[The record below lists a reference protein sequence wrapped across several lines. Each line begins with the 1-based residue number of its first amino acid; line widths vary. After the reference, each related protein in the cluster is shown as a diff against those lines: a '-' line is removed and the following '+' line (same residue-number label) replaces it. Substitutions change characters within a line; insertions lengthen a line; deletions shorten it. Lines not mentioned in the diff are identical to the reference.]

1 MNPMGLRPHPIKEVS
16 KMATAI
22 VSLDSDLSGIEVGE
36 VLQKIDAF
44 LKENRADVKRVMAT
58 FPRSRVGVIEM
69 ALDAG
74 LDRLLEVCD
83 YEDDCAKARE
93 EWDDRWYAPSTAG
106 RSVAGTPRS
115 SQSWS

>member
-1 MNPMGLRPHPIKEVS
+1 
-16 KMATAI
+16 MATTI
-22 VSLDSDLSGIEVGE
+22 VSLNSDLTGIEVGE

-44 LKENRADVKRVMAT
+44 LKENKADVKRVMAT

-74 LDRLLEVCD
+74 LDRLLEICD
-83 YEDDCAKARE
+83 YEDDCAKGRE
-93 EWDDRWYAPSTAG
+93 ERDDRWYARSTAG

-115 SQSWS
+115 PQSWS